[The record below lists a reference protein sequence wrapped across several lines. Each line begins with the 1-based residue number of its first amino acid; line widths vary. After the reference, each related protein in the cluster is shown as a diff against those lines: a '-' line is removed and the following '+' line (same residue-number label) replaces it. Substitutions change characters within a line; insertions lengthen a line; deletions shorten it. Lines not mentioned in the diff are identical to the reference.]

1 MVFTCSRPKILVP
14 ALQVL
19 PALHK
24 QSGELML
31 RALIRRW
38 DIHKVMVRWLSR
50 LFNYPDRT
58 FVARK
63 NLPTLTEVGLQCF
76 KDLVSEIWLLPKTF

>member
-1 MVFTCSRPKILVP
+1 MVFTCSRPKMLVP

-31 RALIRRW
+31 KDLVRRW
-38 DIHKVMVRWLSR
+38 DIHKIMVRWLSR
-50 LFNYPDRT
+50 LFNYLDRY

-63 NLPTLTEVGLQCF
+63 QLPTMREVGLQCF
-76 KDLVSEIWLLPKTF
+76 KDLVSQIW

>member
-1 MVFTCSRPKILVP
+1 MVP

-31 RALIRRW
+31 KDLVRRW
-38 DIHKVMVRWLSR
+38 DIHKIMVRWLSR
-50 LFNYPDRT
+50 LFNYLDRY

-63 NLPTLTEVGLQCF
+63 QLPTMREVGLQCF
-76 KDLVSEIWLLPKTF
+76 KDLVSGIWLFPNTF